1 MKFFSENTDET
12 IRRHRVMLAGLIIL
26 FFLLWVLVPLILPQT
41 ERVIYTVTLP
51 LRFVGVFVH
60 EMGHGLASLISGGS
74 FYWFQMDM
82 SGGLAVTAGGF
93 SAIRLLGG
101 LLAPALVGALLMI
114 ASIRLRHL
122 DVLYFVLVTF
132 FVVGIYYMIKPLFLS
147 PTAVPALTSWSPAYL
162 LGILIPAG
170 AAVVTLYARTGTE
183 SVRRVYLQ
191 FLGVLLCYSAFS
203 DTHYIFHYAPLAEGL
218 FSDARVC
225 ASLFWPGGPEDVPLV
240 VFGIVASLI
249 SLANFALL
257 TWGAYRAFKPKQPA
271 ANA

>member
-1 MKFFSENTDET
+1 MKFFAENTDET
-12 IRRHRVMLAGLIIL
+12 ARRHRVMLAGLIIV

-41 ERVIYTVTLP
+41 ERTIYMITLP

-74 FYWFQMDM
+74 FYWFQMDL
-82 SGGLAVTAGGF
+82 SGGLAYTAGGF

-114 ASIRLRHL
+114 ASIKLRRL
-122 DVLYFVLVTF
+122 DVVYYALVAF
-132 FVVGIYYMIKPLFLS
+132 FGIGVYYMIKPLFLS
-147 PTAVPALTSWSPAYL
+147 PAEVVARSSWSAAYL
-162 LGILIPAG
+162 LGLFIPGG

-203 DTHYIFHYAPLAEGL
+203 DTNYIFHYAPLGEGM

-225 ASLFWPGGPEDVPLV
+225 ASLLWPGGPEDVPLV
-240 VFGIVASLI
+240 VFGVVATLI

-257 TWGAYRAFKPKQPA
+257 GWGAYRAFKTRA
-271 ANA
+271 AASS